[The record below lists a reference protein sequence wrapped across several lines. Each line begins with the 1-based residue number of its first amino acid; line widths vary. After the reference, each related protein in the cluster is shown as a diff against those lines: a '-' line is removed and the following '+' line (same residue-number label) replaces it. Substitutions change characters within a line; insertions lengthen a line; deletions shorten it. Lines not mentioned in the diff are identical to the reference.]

1 MPLPVPDSMNPLTD
15 VINSLDNPALPG
27 AYDFDAIVYGA
38 PGLDYGNDPDLA
50 QYITFQ
56 TPTTGYQTRS
66 IDLSDFAD
74 LPALPKWPFQASN
87 VPINGLLRVP
97 QGCGPFPL
105 VLIAHGNHWPVE
117 NSTPGYGYL
126 LDLLASHGMIA
137 GSVDCNFLNGA
148 NWGES
153 DGRAI
158 VHLEQ
163 IKQFQ
168 IWNQQP
174 DHPLFGKV
182 DLSNIMISGH
192 SRGGEAIGHA
202 SYFNTLDGVVPN
214 PGDPPVPL
222 DGSSGLGPYHFNLKA
237 VVAIAPTANQYQPVN
252 GPIPITDN
260 YVILHGSEDGDVWTF
275 EGYQTYDQAHPIDLS
290 APTQPARGFKAL
302 VWIYGANHNF
312 FNAVWPQEGSPSLS
326 RAEQESIAKVFI
338 SAIAQGVLLHRA
350 DYLHL
355 LKDAHWGQQQGWLP
369 ETMTLV
375 SQYQDPD
382 RLFIA
387 HYEEDTVPTT
397 LSPPVQGQIDIA
409 GIAAGRELFFNQNTQ
424 GNLYQQTRGFRADWD
439 RSGQQFVIYLDS
451 DGLPPH
457 AFQVFSLRAGQSND
471 PKNLVDHVL
480 NFTIAL
486 SDGNQTHA
494 VKASDFATLPY
505 PAQIGREVWPNL
517 RRSVMQ
523 TIRIPLSIFVDGGV
537 DIQHLQTITF
547 RFDQPMSDTNLFR
560 GSLYFDDIQFCN

>member
-1 MPLPVPDSMNPLTD
+1 MNPLTD

-27 AYDFDAIVYGA
+27 AYAFDAIVYGA
-38 PGLDYGNDPDLA
+38 PGLDYGDDPDLA
-50 QYITFQ
+50 QYATFQ

-182 DLSNIMISGH
+182 DLSNIMIAGH

-202 SYFNTLDGVVPN
+202 SYFNTLDAVVPN

-326 RAEQESIAKVFI
+326 RAEQETITKVFI
-338 SAIAQGVLLHRA
+338 SAIAQGVLLQRT
-350 DYLHL
+350 DYLNL
-355 LKDAHWGQQQGWLP
+355 LKDADWGQQQGWLP
-369 ETMTLV
+369 ETVTLV
-375 SQYQDPD
+375 SQYQGSD

-397 LSPPVQGQIDIA
+397 LSPPVQGRIDIT
-409 GIAAGRELFFNQNTQ
+409 GIAGRELFFNQNTQ
-424 GNLYQQTRGFRADWD
+424 GNLYQQTRGFRADWNG
-439 RSGQQFVIYLDS
+439 SGQQFVIYLDP

-457 AFQVFSLRAGQSND
+457 AFQVFSLRVGQSND
-471 PKNLVDHVL
+471 PKNLADHVL

-494 VKASDFATLPY
+494 VKAADFATLPY

-523 TIRIPLSIFVDGGV
+523 TIRIPLSIFVDSGV

-560 GSLYFDDIQFCN
+560 GSLYFDDIQLCN